1 MKADALVLNF
11 YGVAVDHAG
20 GAGDGSGRGEG
31 NGGDHQEPRAHDDL
45 EFHARQLT
53 ANSPRSITHGH
64 PASGILGQRR
74 AKECCVQVCC
84 GRGKLFRYIG
94 HLNRAAMAV
103 GVTDI
108 LWELEDVARL
118 AER

>member
-1 MKADALVLNF
+1 MVMSLLPLYVEPVN
-11 YGVAVDHAG
+11 VERSWPTMSCTVPT
-20 GAGDGSGRGEG
+20 G
-31 NGGDHQEPRAHDDL
+31 NGGNPGEPRASDDP
-45 EFHARQLT
+45 ESHARQLT
-53 ANSPRSITHGH
+53 AKSLGSIPYGH
-64 PASGILGQRR
+64 PVSRILGQRR

>member
-1 MKADALVLNF
+1 MAMSLLPLYVEPVNVERSWPTMS
-11 YGVAVDHAG
+11 YTVP
-20 GAGDGSGRGEG
+20 SG
-31 NGGDHQEPRAHDDL
+31 NGGNPGEPRTSADG
-45 EFHARQLT
+45 ESHARQPT
-53 ANSPRSITHGH
+53 ANSPGPIPFGH
-64 PASGILGQRR
+64 PVSRILGQRR
-74 AKECCVQVCC
+74 AKECCVQDCC